1 MIADPKARRL
11 IALSHKKFWQEDDKE
26 LGYAMANTP
35 KRQRGL
41 GRGLSALMADIEQTV
56 GDTGAVNSERR
67 NEMLVPVETIHP
79 NPGQPRRH
87 FDADDLNDLAG
98 SIRSKGIIQPL
109 VVRAH
114 PVKAGEYEIV
124 AGERRWRASQ
134 LAQLHELPV
143 VVREFSDLD
152 VLEIAIIENIQRADL
167 NPIEEASGYRQLMD
181 KFGHTQEQM
190 AEVLGRSRP
199 HIANVLRLLALP
211 DDVQRFV
218 INGSLSSGHARAL
231 ITAPNASDLA
241 RVVIARGLSV
251 RQTEKL
257 VKEPKAS
264 SKERASKSA
273 KDADTRAL
281 EGDLSAALNMAV
293 SIAHNP
299 GQEGGSITISY
310 KNLEQL
316 DELCR
321 HLAGL

>member
-1 MIADPKARRL
+1 
-11 IALSHKKFWQEDDKE
+11 
-26 LGYAMANTP
+26 MANTP

-41 GRGLSALMADIEQTV
+41 GRGLSALMADIEQTA

-79 NPGQPRRH
+79 NPDQPRRH

-152 VLEIAIIENIQRADL
+152 VLEIAIIENIQRTDL
-167 NPIEEASGYRQLMD
+167 NPIEEAIGYRQLMD

-190 AEVLGRSRP
+190 AEALGKSRP

-211 DDVQRFV
+211 EDVQRFV
-218 INGSLSSGHARAL
+218 TNGSLSSGHARAL

-257 VKEPKAS
+257 VKEPKAP
-264 SKERASKSA
+264 SKERAPKSA

-281 EGDLSAALNMAV
+281 EGDLSAALKMVV
-293 SIAHNP
+293 SNIA
-299 GQEGGSITISY
+299 
-310 KNLEQL
+310 
-316 DELCR
+316 
-321 HLAGL
+321 

>member
-1 MIADPKARRL
+1 
-11 IALSHKKFWQEDDKE
+11 
-26 LGYAMANTP
+26 
-35 KRQRGL
+35 
-41 GRGLSALMADIEQTV
+41 MADIEQTV
-56 GDTGAVNSERR
+56 GDTGPSSSERR
-67 NEMLVPVETIHP
+67 SDTLVPIENVHP
-79 NPGQPRRH
+79 NPDQPRRH
-87 FDADDLNDLAG
+87 FDVDELNDLAR

-114 PVKAGEYEIV
+114 PEKTGEYEIV

-134 LAQLHELPV
+134 LAQLHELPI
-143 VVREFSDLD
+143 VVRKFTDLD

-167 NPIEEASGYRQLMD
+167 NPIEEAIGYRQLMD

-190 AEVLGRSRP
+190 AEALGKSRP

-211 DDVQRFV
+211 KDVQAFV

-241 RVVIARGLSV
+241 RVVVARGLSV

-257 VKEPKAS
+257 VKEPKAP
-264 SKERASKSA
+264 SKDRMPRSA

-281 EGDLSAALNMAV
+281 EGDLSAALKMAV
-293 SIAHNP
+293 SITHNP
-299 GQEGGSITISY
+299 GQEGGSVTIRY

>member
-1 MIADPKARRL
+1 
-11 IALSHKKFWQEDDKE
+11 
-26 LGYAMANTP
+26 MANTP

-56 GDTGAVNSERR
+56 GDTGPSSSERR
-67 NEMLVPVETIHP
+67 SDMLVPIENVHP
-79 NPGQPRRH
+79 NPDQPRRH
-87 FDADDLNDLAG
+87 FDVDELNDLAG
-98 SIRSKGIIQPL
+98 SIRSKGVIQPL

-114 PVKAGEYEIV
+114 PDKTGEYEIV

-134 LAQLHELPV
+134 LAQLHELPI

-167 NPIEEASGYRQLMD
+167 NPIEEAIGYRQLMD

-190 AEVLGRSRP
+190 AEALGKSRP
-199 HIANVLRLLALP
+199 HIANILRLLALP
-211 DDVQRFV
+211 KDVQALV

-231 ITAPNASDLA
+231 ITAHNASDLA
-241 RVVIARGLSV
+241 LVVVARGLSV

-257 VKEPKAS
+257 VKEPKAP
-264 SKERASKSA
+264 SKGRMPKSA
-273 KDADTRAL
+273 KDADTRAF
-281 EGDLSAALNMAV
+281 EGDLSAALKMAV
-293 SIAHNP
+293 SITHNP
-299 GQEGGSITISY
+299 GQEGGSITIRY